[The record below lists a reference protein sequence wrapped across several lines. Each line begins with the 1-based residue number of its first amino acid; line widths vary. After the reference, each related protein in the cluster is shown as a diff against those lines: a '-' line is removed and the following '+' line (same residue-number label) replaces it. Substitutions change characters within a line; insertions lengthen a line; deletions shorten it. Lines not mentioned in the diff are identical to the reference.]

1 MDIIEGL
8 RSLLSERAYSVG
20 PGECGATFVATRKG
34 RGLGPFFPFTDF
46 VFVHDLDA
54 RSENGAAVTLAAR
67 HEAARAYAE
76 ERFSLPWALR
86 YHIPVIVTVGVTA
99 AGATDGDAAFAR
111 SSKQRTILTAGE
123 KNSTFLIDLA
133 HRTMIAQPLEK
144 NPNSRYGGYNTSSIN
159 PTNRVIRMM
168 RELTD
173 ELFSESRQNTRAK
186 RSKTSSPAEK
196 GPDHA

>member
-1 MDIIEGL
+1 MDILERL
-8 RSLLSERAYSVG
+8 RSLLSERGYSIG
-20 PGECGATFVATRKG
+20 PGECGAHYMATRKG

-46 VFVHDLDA
+46 LFVHDLDA
-54 RSENGAAVTLAAR
+54 RREDGAPESLEAR

-76 ERFSLPWALR
+76 EHFPLPWALR
-86 YHIPVIVTVGVTA
+86 YHIPVIATVGVTA
-99 AGATDGDAAFAR
+99 VGATEDDAAFAR
-111 SSKQRTILTAGE
+111 SSKQRTILTGGE
-123 KNSTFLIDLA
+123 KNSTFLIDIA
-133 HRTMIAQPLEK
+133 HQTMIAQPLEK

-173 ELFSESRQNTRAK
+173 ELFSQIRQNARVERPTA
-186 RSKTSSPAEK
+186 STPAEK